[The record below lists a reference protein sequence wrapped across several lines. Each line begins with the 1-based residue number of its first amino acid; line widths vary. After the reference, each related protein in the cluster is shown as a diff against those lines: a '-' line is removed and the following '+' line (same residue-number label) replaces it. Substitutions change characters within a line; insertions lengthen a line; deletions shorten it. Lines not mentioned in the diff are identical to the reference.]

1 LVFDF
6 RELNMSINAIVSRK
20 AVYGLVTAGLLSA
33 SVFTSALV
41 ALPPAHMARADI
53 AGLDPTRSL
62 NPLVEKVM
70 PAVVS
75 VEVKL
80 SDKAA
85 GVATAENGGGG
96 NDQIPPELKHFFD
109 QFPGFKFQ
117 APPNQPQG
125 GGRALGSGFVLS
137 ADGYA
142 VTNNHVVQDADTVKV
157 TFENGDSYDATVVGT
172 DQKTDL
178 ALLKIKSDKT
188 FPHVDFAKNEAKVGD
203 TVMAVGNPFGLGG
216 TVTRGIISARGRDIG
231 SGPYDDFL
239 QIDASI
245 NKGNSGGPTFNLDGE
260 VVGINTAIFSP
271 SGGSVGIGFAI
282 PATTASN
289 VIDSLKANHK
299 VTRGWLGVQIQPVTA
314 DIADSLGLKDTK
326 GALVADLT
334 AHSPAIAAGIKTGDA
349 ILKVD
354 NTDVNSDR
362 DLAKIIGNIPPGKD
376 VKLAIVRDGKPEI
389 VTVTLAAMPT
399 DKPEMANTDPAKP
412 AANDAT
418 ASLSAFGLEVAP
430 GANGKGVKI
439 MKIDPKS
446 DAADLGLKEGD
457 TILKIAGQDVSDAA
471 SVEAAIKKSG
481 GKKVLMLVKTAQGQS
496 FIALQPK
503 NG

>member
-1 LVFDF
+1 MTLKS
-6 RELNMSINAIVSRK
+6 LITRK
-20 AVYGLVTAGLLSA
+20 SVYGLMTAGLLSA

-41 ALPPAHMARADI
+41 ALPPAQLARADI

-85 GVATAENGGGG
+85 AAETVDNGGG
-96 NDQIPPELKHFFD
+96 NDQMPPDLKNFFD
-109 QFPGFKFQ
+109 QFPGFKFK
-117 APPNQPQG
+117 APHNQPQG
-125 GGRALGSGFVLS
+125 GGRALGSGFILS

-142 VTNNHVVQDADTVKV
+142 VTNNHVVQDAETVKV
-157 TFENGDSYDATVVGT
+157 TFQNGDSYDATVVGT

-178 ALLKIKSDKT
+178 ALLKIKSDKS
-188 FPHVDFAKNEAKVGD
+188 FPHVDWAKADAKVGD
-203 TVMAVGNPFGLGG
+203 

-231 SGPYDDFL
+231 NGPYDDFL

-260 VVGINTAIFSP
+260 VIGINTAIYSP

-282 PATTASN
+282 PAATASN
-289 VIDSLKANHK
+289 VIESLKTNHK

-334 AHSPAIAAGIKTGDA
+334 LRSPAVTAGIKPGDT

-354 NTDVNSDR
+354 NQDVSSDR

-376 VKLAIVRDGKPEI
+376 VKLAIIRDGKPET
-389 VTVTLAAMPT
+389 VTVTLGIMPT
-399 DKPEMANTDPAKP
+399 DKPEMANADPAKP
-412 AANDAT
+412 AAVDT
-418 ASLSAFGLEVAP
+418 STSLSAFGLDIGP
-430 GANGKGVKI
+430 GANGKGVKVL
-439 MKIDPKS
+439 KVDPKS
-446 DAADLGLKEGD
+446 QAADLGLKEGD
-457 TILKIAGQDVSDAA
+457 TILKIQGQDVTDVA
-471 SVEAAIKKSG
+471 SVSAAMKKVG
-481 GKKVLMLVKTAQGQS
+481 NKKVLMLVKTAQGQS
-496 FIALQPK
+496 FVALQPEK
-503 NG
+503 G

>member
-1 LVFDF
+1 MTFKSL
-6 RELNMSINAIVSRK
+6 ITRK
-20 AVYGLVTAGLLSA
+20 SVYGLMTAGLLSA

-41 ALPPAHMARADI
+41 ALPPAQLARADI

-85 GVATAENGGGG
+85 NSETADNGGG
-96 NDQIPPELKHFFD
+96 NDQMPPDLKNFFD
-109 QFPGFKFQ
+109 QFPGFKFK
-117 APPNQPQG
+117 PPHNQPQG

-142 VTNNHVVQDADTVKV
+142 VTNNHVVQDAETVKV
-157 TFENGDSYDATVVGT
+157 TFQNGDSYDATVVGT

-178 ALLKIKSDKT
+178 ALLKIKSDKS
-188 FPHVDFAKNEAKVGD
+188 FPHVDWAKTDAKVGD

-231 SGPYDDFL
+231 NGPYDDFL

-260 VVGINTAIFSP
+260 VIGINTAIYSP

-282 PATTASN
+282 PSATASN
-289 VIDSLKANHK
+289 VIESLKTNHK

-334 AHSPAIAAGIKTGDA
+334 LRSPAVTAGIKPGDT
-349 ILKVD
+349 ILKVND
-354 NTDVNSDR
+354 QDVTSDR
-362 DLAKIIGNIPPGKD
+362 DLAKIIGNFTPGKE
-376 VKLAIVRDGKPEI
+376 VKLAIIRDGKPET
-389 VTVTLAAMPT
+389 VTVTLGVMPT
-399 DKPEMANTDPAKP
+399 DKPEMANADTAKP
-412 AANDAT
+412 VANDT
-418 ASLSAFGLEVAP
+418 STSLSAFGLDVGP
-430 GANGKGVKI
+430 GANGKGVKVL
-439 MKIDPKS
+439 KVDPKS
-446 DAADLGLKEGD
+446 QAADLGLKEGD
-457 TILKIAGQDVSDAA
+457 VILKIAGQEVSDAA
-471 SVEAAIKKSG
+471 SVSAAMKKTG

-496 FIALQPK
+496 FIALQPN